1 MKISAFLLLLLLSRF
16 STAQVPG
23 MKWLHEPK
31 HWSSVR
37 GTVSITA
44 EAKTD
49 FWRITHYGYT
59 TDNGHFYYA
68 ERSGNF
74 IASVKITGQFKELYD
89 QAGLMIRMDSIE
101 WIKSGIEFAD
111 DRLNISAVYT
121 RAFSDWS
128 VITLAKAPPSV
139 WLKLKREKDA
149 VELSYSLN
157 GIDFQMQRL
166 GYFPPGAK
174 AQIGIMTAAPEGNGF
189 NVTFEDFRITPLP

>member
-1 MKISAFLLLLLLSRF
+1 MKLSIFLLLLLLLKF
-16 STAQVPG
+16 SMAQVPG

-31 HWSSVR
+31 HWSSTR
-37 GTVSITA
+37 GTVSVTA
-44 EAKTD
+44 ESKTD

-89 QAGLMIRMDSIE
+89 QAGLMIRLDSTE
-101 WIKSGIEFAD
+101 WIKSGVEFAD
-111 DRLNISAVYT
+111 DRFNISAVYT

-128 VITLAKAPPSV
+128 VITLAKAPLSV

-166 GYFPPGAK
+166 GYFSPGVK
-174 AQIGIMTAAPEGNGF
+174 AQIGIMTAAPEGRGF
-189 NVTFEDFRITPLP
+189 KVTFEDFTITPLP